1 MIVIS
6 HPWEFVPKGS
16 SHLNYHTNSVNTKA
30 GENKA
35 TAAAGATSR
44 SSGGSNDA
52 QSQQQQQQLNQQPF
66 LTNANEKNRVLF
78 NQRKNIKLMIN
89 SELNN
94 SSLNEF
100 SFVYWQKTPLIN
112 QMNFE
117 TSVFCQ
123 FCSFYF
129 NNQKY
134 KILLSKAEKWRL
146 KQINEYCENEIFIK
160 DNQVI
165 VSYGGDNDSKIIKRS
180 FTFDSPIFEVCF
192 QDNSIE
198 KYIFSNDIS

>member
-30 GENKA
+30 GESKA
-35 TAAAGATSR
+35 TAAAGATRR
-44 SSGGSNDA
+44 SSGGGGGGGGNDA
-52 QSQQQQQQLNQQPF
+52 QSQQQQQLNQQPF
-66 LTNANEKNRVLF
+66 SSNLNEKNRVLF

-117 TSVFCQ
+117 ASV
-123 FCSFYF
+123 
-129 NNQKY
+129 
-134 KILLSKAEKWRL
+134 ILISL
-146 KQINEYCENEIFIK
+146 FIL
-160 DNQVI
+160 
-165 VSYGGDNDSKIIKRS
+165 
-180 FTFDSPIFEVCF
+180 F
-192 QDNSIE
+192 
-198 KYIFSNDIS
+198 